1 MANTIWSLTTAE
13 LAHVWWWFALKVLVC
28 LVVSAACDDSE
39 PLLFLVASSA
49 QLQSI
54 SLPDPRG
61 FLPTKFGPETLI
73 NCTDSRAPQPTRRG
87 SKLRPN
93 RTKMEAFNIFFPSLN
108 IRHTT
113 VSLPALTY
121 FFVRLKLARNCEI
134 SEAFREV

>member
-1 MANTIWSLTTAE
+1 MKWQILLGLSQLHN
-13 LAHVWWWFALKVLVC
+13 LAHVCWWFGMKVLVC

-73 NCTDSRAPQPTRRG
+73 NCTDSHAPSGPSNAQKLAKLDRDSFLFPFSFALKFLATLYWLIRA
-87 SKLRPN
+87 SVKCLY
-93 RTKMEAFNIFFPSLN
+93 SLN
-108 IRHTT
+108 LR
-113 VSLPALTY
+113 
-121 FFVRLKLARNCEI
+121 
-134 SEAFREV
+134 

>member
-1 MANTIWSLTTAE
+1 MKRYEMANTIWSLTTAE

-73 NCTDSRAPQPTRRG
+73 NCTDSHAPSG
-87 SKLRPN
+87 
-93 RTKMEAFNIFFPSLN
+93 PSN
-108 IRHTT
+108 
-113 VSLPALTY
+113 AQ
-121 FFVRLKLARNCEI
+121 KLAKRDPD
-134 SEAFREV
+134 SFLFPFRFAPKLLANLYWLILA

>member
-13 LAHVWWWFALKVLVC
+13 LAHVCWWFGMKVLVC

-73 NCTDSRAPQPTRRG
+73 NCTDSRAPQPTLQG
-87 SKLRPN
+87 FKLRTT
-93 RTKMEAFNIFFPSLN
+93 RTKLEVFEIIFSSQN

-113 VSLPALTY
+113 VSPPAKTH
-121 FFVRLKLARNCEI
+121 FIVWLKFGQNPEFWA
-134 SEAFREV
+134 AFREV

>member
-1 MANTIWSLTTAE
+1 MKRYEMANTIWSLTTAE

-73 NCTDSRAPQPTRRG
+73 NCTDSHAPSG
-87 SKLRPN
+87 
-93 RTKMEAFNIFFPSLN
+93 PSN
-108 IRHTT
+108 
-113 VSLPALTY
+113 AQ
-121 FFVRLKLARNCEI
+121 KLAKLDRD
-134 SEAFREV
+134 SFLFPFSFALKFLAT

>member
-1 MANTIWSLTTAE
+1 MKRYEMANTIWSLTTAE
-13 LAHVWWWFALKVLVC
+13 LAHVCWWFGMKVLVC

-73 NCTDSRAPQPTRRG
+73 NCTDSHAPSGPSNAQ
-87 SKLRPN
+87 KLAKQDPDY
-93 RTKMEAFNIFFPSLN
+93 FLFPFGF
-108 IRHTT
+108 
-113 VSLPALTY
+113 A
-121 FFVRLKLARNCEI
+121 LKLLATLYWLI
-134 SEAFREV
+134 LA